1 MKIKQILGVALILAI
16 SGSLSLAQADTIVAG
31 GGDPFTITFDEN
43 GNASYQVFN
52 SSTGTYG
59 PVVNDP
65 GFISGGFL
73 TYALPEPVGPGDVA
87 VLEPTTGALSDG
99 LRFFNIGNQGF
110 MAYFSDNT
118 DGGTD
123 LADTG
128 FPANFAPVVTITE
141 TGPEGNNR
149 FQYVAGSGNPATTN
163 FYNGISDVPEPTTMA
178 LLGGALFALGAL
190 RRRRG

>member
-1 MKIKQILGVALILAI
+1 M
-16 SGSLSLAQADTIVAG
+16 SGSLSLAHADTIVTG

-43 GNASYQVFN
+43 GNGSYQVFS

-73 TYALPEPVGPGDVA
+73 VYALPEQIGPGDVA
-87 VLEPTTGALSDG
+87 VLEPTTGALTDG
-99 LRFFNIGNQGF
+99 LRFFNSGGQGF
-110 MAYFSDNT
+110 MIYFSDNT

-128 FPANFAPVVTITE
+128 FPSNFAAAATITE
-141 TGPEGNNR
+141 TGPEGNNGFR
-149 FQYVAGSGNPATTN
+149 FVAGSGNPATTN

>member
-1 MKIKQILGVALILAI
+1 MKIRQILGVALILAV
-16 SGSLSLAQADTIVAG
+16 SGSLSLAHADTIVAG

-43 GNASYQVFN
+43 GNASYQVFD
-52 SSTGTYG
+52 SGTGTYG

-73 TYALPEPVGPGDVA
+73 TYRLPEFVGTGDVQI
-87 VLEPTTGALSDG
+87 LEPSGARSDG
-99 LRFFNIGNQGF
+99 LRFLNDAVSGLMQ
-110 MAYFSDNT
+110 YFSDNT

-128 FPANFAPVVTITE
+128 FPSNFNPVASVDE
-141 TGPEGNNR
+141 TGPEGNNGFR
-149 FQYVAGSGNPATTN
+149 YVAGSGDPSITN

-178 LLGGALFALGAL
+178 LLGGALLALGAL